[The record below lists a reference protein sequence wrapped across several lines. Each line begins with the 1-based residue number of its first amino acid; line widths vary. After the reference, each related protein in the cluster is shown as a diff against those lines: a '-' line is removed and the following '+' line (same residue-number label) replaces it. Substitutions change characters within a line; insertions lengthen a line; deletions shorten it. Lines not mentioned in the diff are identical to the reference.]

1 MRGRLL
7 LVHIWKLG
15 HDQLVAVFGVITTQ
29 LNYIVVAFLNILR
42 TPDWSKTEILSS
54 ISVELSW
61 VESSD
66 HSARRAV
73 ITLKAWSQ
81 RPIRLNSTQ
90 LASRVE
96 LSWVESSRIVRVITA
111 RRALWSLLR
120 PDSTQLDWIWR
131 KYFSFWPVGGVLN
144 MFTNSTT
151 RWVESDRAL
160 WSRQK
165 LRPTGRDPVFSR
177 GPI

>member
-96 LSWVESSRIVRVITA
+96 LSWVELS
-111 RRALWSLLR
+111 
-120 PDSTQLDWIWR
+120 
-131 KYFSFWPVGGVLN
+131 
-144 MFTNSTT
+144 
-151 RWVESDRAL
+151 WVESDRKSDHSASGAVITL
-160 WSRQK
+160 TTRLNSTRLNLTKIFQF
-165 LRPTGRDPVFSR
+165 LASR
-177 GPI
+177 GSSEHVQKFYDQVSWVGSGAVITPKTATNWSWPSF